1 MARNLMTPSSHIK
14 FIAAAAT
21 GRMMGRRRLKESIF
35 VSANVNSDMMG
46 HTH

>member
-1 MARNLMTPSSHIK
+1 MARNIMTPSSHIK

-21 GRMMGRRRLKESIF
+21 GRMMGRRLKESIF